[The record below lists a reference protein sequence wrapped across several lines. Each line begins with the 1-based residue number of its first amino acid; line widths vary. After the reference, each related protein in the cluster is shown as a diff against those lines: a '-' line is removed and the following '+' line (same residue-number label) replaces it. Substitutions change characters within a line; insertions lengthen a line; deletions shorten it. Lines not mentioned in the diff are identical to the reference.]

1 VPRRV
6 IAFLVLVTVFRLWFC
21 TQLELV
27 GDEAYYW
34 LWSKHLDYGYF
45 SKGPGVAWTIAAG
58 AWIFGDTVLGIRFFA
73 VLLAAGTGALLYV
86 LARTLV
92 SEAVAWACLLL
103 SSVIPLFAVGSILMT
118 IDPLSVFFWALA
130 AVLFWRA
137 KDQNSPLWWI
147 LTGAAVGLG
156 SLCKYTNLAEI
167 VSFALFCGL
176 HRDYRP
182 HFRRF
187 TFASMVLMAL
197 AMLTPVLIWNYQ
209 HGWVTAQ
216 HLAHRGALDR
226 AWRFSPGEFFQFV
239 GQQAG
244 VISPL
249 VLAGILVGAVL
260 PGRSNHAAVESGGI
274 REGVNS
280 TDHGRLEFRFLQTL
294 FWPLFA
300 LYTVLSLNDSGQPNW
315 TAPCYVA
322 GVILGVSH
330 WIPRVR
336 EKKWARNLT
345 AVAVALA
352 LLETIVLHDTF
363 WLNLPP
369 RRDPLTRVRG
379 SADLARQVAA
389 LQEQFGAQFVI
400 ANKYAYA
407 SLLAFYLPRPT
418 ETFLPHSVRIE
429 NQFSFWPGYRKQFA
443 AASAIFVSDSEEIPA
458 QLRADFAIVE
468 RIQTTESMH
477 RGRPIKK
484 FYLSLCRE
492 LKAKPNE

>member
-1 VPRRV
+1 MPRRV
-6 IAFLVLVTVFRLWFC
+6 IVFLALVTFFRLWFC

-58 AWIFGDTVLGIRFFA
+58 TWLFGDTVFGIRFFA
-73 VLLAAGTGALLYV
+73 VILAAATGVLLYV
-86 LARTLV
+86 QARSLF
-92 SEAVAWACLLL
+92 SEAVAWAGLLL
-103 SSVIPLFAVGSILMT
+103 ACTIPLFAVGSILMT

-137 KDQNSPLWWI
+137 KDEDRAAGWI

-167 VSFALFCGL
+167 GSFALFCVWS
-176 HRDYRP
+176 RDYRR
-182 HFRRF
+182 HFRCF
-187 TFASMVLMAL
+187 TFASMVLVAV
-197 AMLTPVLIWNYQ
+197 AVLTPVLIWNYQ
-209 HGWVTAQ
+209 HGWITAQ
-216 HLAHRGALDR
+216 HLAHRGSLDR
-226 AWRFSPGEFFQFV
+226 AWRFSLGEFSQFA

-249 VLAGILVGAVL
+249 VFAGILISSISVKA
-260 PGRSNHAAVESGGI
+260 PEDRP
-274 REGVNS
+274 
-280 TDHGRLEFRFLQTL
+280 LEHRFLQTL

-300 LYTVLSLNDSGQPNW
+300 LYTVLSFNDSGQPNW

-322 GVILGVSH
+322 GVILGASH
-330 WIPRVR
+330 WVRRVR
-336 EKKWARNLT
+336 EKKWARNLA

-352 LLETIVLHDTF
+352 LIETVVLHDTF

-369 RRDPLTRVRG
+369 RRDPLSRVRG
-379 SADLARQVAA
+379 SEDLARQVAA
-389 LQEQFGAQFVI
+389 LQAQFGAQLII

-407 SLLAFYLPRPT
+407 SLLAFYHPQRPQ
-418 ETFLPHSVRIE
+418 TFLPHSGRME
-429 NQFSFWPGYRKQFA
+429 NQFSFWPGYREKFA
-443 AASAIFVSDSEEIPA
+443 RQSAIFVSDSEEIPA
-458 QLRADFAIVE
+458 QLQAEFAAVE
-468 RIQTTESMH
+468 RVKTTESMY

-492 LKAKPNE
+492 LRTSPEDGR